1 MDIEDF
7 FDVLTDEIYELILFY
22 KDILNVEDELEE
34 IYF

>member
-7 FDVLTDEIYELILFY
+7 FDVLTDEIYELLLFY